1 MLALGNVWLF
11 AANAFQGWLDAI
23 VAVMP
28 PASTSL
34 PVTVTVASDAE
45 TLLNVNSKV
54 CAIDVVTIATNIAK
68 KNVNFLIGLN
78 FG

>member
-1 MLALGNVWLF
+1 
-11 AANAFQGWLDAI
+11 
-23 VAVMP
+23 MP

-68 KNVNFLIGLN
+68 KSVNFLIN
-78 FG
+78 